1 MLRAPSE
8 MWSTM
13 ACSVGRYGD
22 RGHDGDIAGSVK
34 LSAEVG
40 LGPRGRER
48 AGEKGETLRGLTAV
62 AVGVEA
68 GSGTRRRRRI

>member
-13 ACSVGRYGD
+13 VSSVGRYGN
-22 RGHDGDIAGSVK
+22 RGHDGDIAGDVK
-34 LSAEVG
+34 LSAAVG

-48 AGEKGETLRGLTAV
+48 AGKKGETV
-62 AVGVEA
+62 A
-68 GSGTRRRRRI
+68 

>member
-1 MLRAPSE
+1 MLRAPRE

-22 RGHDGDIAGSVK
+22 RGHDGDIAGGVK
-34 LSAEVG
+34 LSAAVG

-48 AGEKGETLRGLTAV
+48 AEKKGETV
-62 AVGVEA
+62 A
-68 GSGTRRRRRI
+68 